1 MWISVSFT
9 WFSLPQNTR
18 NGIGVLSI
26 PCWGCSGASLFCDF
40 RPLSPRN
47 FPHYPPNS
55 QFFQHPSPQPQL
67 HDPHFIVQD
76 NVSFLSLLDLMDLL
90 FTLKTLLTGGY
101 IIYHPNYD
109 SCESE
114 RGPNNNF
121 AGTTDVHQESPQ
133 KNRAHDHYTSP
144 LKQKLSTPELALY
157 QCRKGGR
164 GLKIVRLPFSL
175 LLPSP
180 VPISGWSHKVYFSYR
195 YELCHLP

>member
-1 MWISVSFT
+1 MKYYQAGFYSNSLLIFKIGNIVP
-9 WFSLPQNTR
+9 WFKNHNDVKSCWVKSRSHLP
-18 NGIGVLSI
+18 
-26 PCWGCSGASLFCDF
+26 CSPPWDHT
-40 RPLSPRN
+40 N
-47 FPHYPPNS
+47 YPPNS

-121 AGTTDVHQESPQ
+121 AGTTDVHQESPR
-133 KNRAHDHYTSP
+133 KTRAHDHYTSP

-164 GLKIVRLPFSL
+164 GSKIVRLPSSL

-180 VPISGWSHKVYFSYR
+180 VPISG
-195 YELCHLP
+195 